1 MLQSIARRTCRARP
15 GGKHKSRQF
24 FLGGQLT
31 TCLFPSTQG
40 VFLLFA
46 TARQWLPG
54 AYDGNVS
61 CVGNAQTSTSL
72 AFVVTYQPGCA
83 SSPRTSGTRL
93 SWLAPDWSASVF
105 RQIELKSA
113 SKARNFLWKFF
124 HPKFF
129 CQQVVRESSPFKS
142 GLMIKTQKRCWSR

>member
-15 GGKHKSRQF
+15 GGKHKLRQF
-24 FLGGQLT
+24 FLGDRST
-31 TCLFPSTQG
+31 TCLFPNTEG

-54 AYDGNVS
+54 AYDGNIS
-61 CVGNAQTSTSL
+61 CVGNAQTSSSL
-72 AFVVTYQPGCA
+72 IFAVTYQPGCA

-93 SWLAPDWSASVF
+93 CWLAPDWSASVF

-113 SKARNFLWKFF
+113 SKAGNFLLKFF
-124 HPKFF
+124 LTKVF
-129 CQQVVRESSPFKS
+129 CQQVVRESSLFKS